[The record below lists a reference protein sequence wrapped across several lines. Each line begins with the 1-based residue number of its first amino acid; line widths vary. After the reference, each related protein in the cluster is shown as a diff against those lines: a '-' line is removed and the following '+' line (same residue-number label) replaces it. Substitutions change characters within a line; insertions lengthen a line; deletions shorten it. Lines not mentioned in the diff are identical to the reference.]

1 MEDHL
6 EEHEYGEYPTLSIS
20 SGLYKT
26 ELTKKFKER
35 KNWVAPN
42 PKEIYTVIPGT
53 ILDVYVKTGQEV
65 KQGEILL
72 ILEAMKM
79 QNQILMPFDGKIK
92 KVYIKPDDVL
102 KKNHLMIEIL

>member
-1 MEDHL
+1 MEHMNENDF
-6 EEHEYGEYPTLSIS
+6 GEYPTLSIS

-35 KNWVAPN
+35 KNWKAPD
-42 PKEIYTVIPGT
+42 PKKIYTVIPGT
-53 ILDVYVKTGQEV
+53 ILDVYVKPGQAM
-65 KQGEILL
+65 KKGEIIL

-92 KVYIKPDDVL
+92 KVHIKPDDVL

>member
-1 MEDHL
+1 MEDMN
-6 EEHEYGEYPTLSIS
+6 ENEFGEYPTLSIS

-42 PKEIYTVIPGT
+42 PKMIFTVIPGT
-53 ILDVYVKTGQEV
+53 VLDVYVKSGQEV
-65 KQGEILL
+65 KKGEILL

-92 KVYIKPDDVL
+92 KVHVKADEIL
-102 KKNHLMIEIL
+102 KKNHLMIEIV

>member
-26 ELTKKFKER
+26 ELTKKFKNR
-35 KNWVAPN
+35 TNWKAPN

-53 ILDVYVKTGQEV
+53 VLDIFVKTGDEI
-65 KQGEILL
+65 KKGEIIL

-92 KVYIKPDDVL
+92 KVHVKPDDIL
-102 KKNHLMIEIL
+102 RKNILMIEIV